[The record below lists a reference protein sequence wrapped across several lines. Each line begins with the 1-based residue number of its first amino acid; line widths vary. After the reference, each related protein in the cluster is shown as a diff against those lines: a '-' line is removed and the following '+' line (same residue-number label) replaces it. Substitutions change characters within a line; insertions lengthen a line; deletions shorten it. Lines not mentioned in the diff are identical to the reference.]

1 MFTSFTA
8 RARFGATYQAA
19 ILSVLPMDDNRQ
31 QGGLRAGEI
40 LEALG
45 LPNDARTS
53 ATILLKRMAGM
64 GLVERYEYWIKGR
77 KFVTYKRLAPLGKRE
92 RIARWIWS

>member
-1 MFTSFTA
+1 MFTSFTN
-8 RARFGATYQAA
+8 RKSFGATYQRA
-19 ILSVLPMDDNRQ
+19 ILSVLPMDSNRQ
-31 QGGLRAGEI
+31 QMGLRAGEV

-64 GLVERYEYWIKGR
+64 GLVERYDYRIKGVR
-77 KFVTYKRLAPLGKRE
+77 FVTYKRLAPLGKRE
-92 RIARWIWS
+92 RLARWIWK

>member
-8 RARFGATYQAA
+8 RARFGDTYQRA
-19 ILSVLPMDDNRQ
+19 ILSVLPMDSNRQ
-31 QGGLRAGEI
+31 QMGLRAGEV

-64 GLVERYEYWIKGR
+64 GLVERYDYRVKGVR
-77 KFVTYKRLAPLGKRE
+77 FVTYKRLAPLSKRE
-92 RIARWIWS
+92 RLARWIWS

>member
-1 MFTSFTA
+1 MFTSFTT
-8 RARFGATYQAA
+8 RARFGDTYQAA

-31 QGGLRAGEI
+31 QGGLRAGEV

-53 ATILLKRMAGM
+53 ATILLKRLTSM
-64 GLVERYEYWIKGR
+64 GLVQRYDYRIKGR
-77 KFVTYKRLAPLGKRE
+77 RFVTYKRIAPLGKRE
-92 RIARWIWS
+92 RLARWIWN

>member
-1 MFTSFTA
+1 MFTSITN
-8 RARFGATYQAA
+8 RSKFGATYTWA
-19 ILSVLPMDDNRQ
+19 ILSVLPMDNDRQ
-31 QGGLRAGEI
+31 KMGLRAGEV

-64 GLVERYEYWIKGR
+64 GLVKRYDFRIEGVR
-77 KFVTYKRLAPLGKRE
+77 FVTYKRLAPLGKRE
-92 RIARWIWS
+92 RLARWIWN